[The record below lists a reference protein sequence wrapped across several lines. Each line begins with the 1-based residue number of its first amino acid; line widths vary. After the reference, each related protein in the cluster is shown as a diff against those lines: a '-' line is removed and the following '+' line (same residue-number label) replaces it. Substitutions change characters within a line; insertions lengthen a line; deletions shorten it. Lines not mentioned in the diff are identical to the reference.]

1 MKDSLETLRDV
12 LLVFSVVLLVYIL
25 YKRLLKVLGKKE
37 KSKQYPS
44 LGEELVWKDTRTASF
59 SVTLEEKNKLE
70 LMVFDSLGNKKL
82 DIIEGPYEIGTHT
95 FDVNLQS
102 LPAGKYYLKV
112 ISEHQEAS
120 RYFDLV

>member
-37 KSKQYPS
+37 KSKRYPS
-44 LGEELVWKDTRTASF
+44 LGEELIWTDDRTATF
-59 SVTLEEKNKLE
+59 SVTLEEPSSLA
-70 LMVFDSLGNKKL
+70 LSVFDNSGSKKQEL
-82 DIIEGPYEIGTHT
+82 INGQYDVGTHT

-120 RYFDLV
+120 RYFDLL

>member
-44 LGEELVWKDTRTASF
+44 LGEELILKDPRHALF
-59 SVTLEEKNKLE
+59 SVTLEEKSNLSIS
-70 LMVFDSLGNKKL
+70 VYDNTGNKRL
-82 DIIEGPYEIGTHT
+82 DVINGEYSIGTHD
-95 FDVNLQS
+95 FDVYMQS